1 MKNLEIYFLIGIQQS
16 IKLKLLTRKNTIK
29 DVAKIFIK
37 LLKKSLCD
45 KSIVLGKTYALKVQ
59 LEIY

>member
-1 MKNLEIYFLIGIQQS
+1 MILA
-16 IKLKLLTRKNTIK
+16 RKNAIK
-29 DVAKIFIK
+29 DLAKIFIK

-45 KSIVLGKTYALKVQ
+45 TKIVLGGTNSLKEQ